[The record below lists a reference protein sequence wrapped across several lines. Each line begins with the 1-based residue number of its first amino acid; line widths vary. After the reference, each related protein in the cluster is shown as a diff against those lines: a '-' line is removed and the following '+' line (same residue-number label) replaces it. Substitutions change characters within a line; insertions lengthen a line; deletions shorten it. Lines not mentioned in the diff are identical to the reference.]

1 MSTPTSD
8 GQFDT
13 ARLDIPR
20 SRSLRASKTPVMIG
34 RRGGLLVRA
43 PAFTSLL
50 SARALSLVGDGVC
63 NLALIVHVQRTSGTG
78 IAVGLL
84 LLVASLPA
92 LLSPVTGVFSDR
104 MDQRRLLASCE
115 IVQGLLVVVVLW
127 WLPALPVLLV
137 LLFCKATAAT
147 IADPAARS
155 AIPALVADADLV
167 AANSLLGGL
176 RQTADILGPLLGGVL
191 VATVGIRGALG
202 GDAASFLVGTLLVA
216 RLPPLRPTPPGRREE
231 TSVLAEAWAGL
242 RYVASHPI
250 ARAAAIGFFLIGL
263 SAADDVAL
271 PFLAHDLGGGVIGIG
286 ALYAAGATG
295 MVLGYVLLV
304 RVGESGSVT
313 RGFVAGAAIAG
324 IGNSLTGL
332 APAIGLAV
340 GFQVI
345 RGLGTAVLDTSLQ
358 TMLQR
363 SVARPMLG
371 RVFANVYGAVG
382 IAAAISVTLGGV
394 LLDATSPG
402 TVLVIAGL
410 TAITAGITSGLLL
423 RVQERAARGLE

>member
-1 MSTPTSD
+1 
-8 GQFDT
+8 
-13 ARLDIPR
+13 
-20 SRSLRASKTPVMIG
+20 
-34 RRGGLLVRA
+34 
-43 PAFTSLL
+43 
-50 SARALSLVGDGVC
+50 
-63 NLALIVHVQRTSGTG
+63 
-78 IAVGLL
+78 
-84 LLVASLPA
+84 
-92 LLSPVTGVFSDR
+92 
-104 MDQRRLLASCE
+104 
-115 IVQGLLVVVVLW
+115 
-127 WLPALPVLLV
+127 
-137 LLFCKATAAT
+137 
-147 IADPAARS
+147 
-155 AIPALVADADLV
+155 
-167 AANSLLGGL
+167 
-176 RQTADILGPLLGGVL
+176 
-191 VATVGIRGALG
+191 
-202 GDAASFLVGTLLVA
+202 
-216 RLPPLRPTPPGRREE
+216 
-231 TSVLAEAWAGL
+231 
-242 RYVASHPI
+242 
-250 ARAAAIGFFLIGL
+250 
-263 SAADDVAL
+263 
-271 PFLAHDLGGGVIGIG
+271 
-286 ALYAAGATG
+286 